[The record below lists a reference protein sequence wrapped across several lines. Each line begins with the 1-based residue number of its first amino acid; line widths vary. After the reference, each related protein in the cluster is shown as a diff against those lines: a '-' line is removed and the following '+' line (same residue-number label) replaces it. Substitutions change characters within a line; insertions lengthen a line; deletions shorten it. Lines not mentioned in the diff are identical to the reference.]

1 MHSLKNTLKFETYHI
16 LNLSDMHNEP
26 FHAPI
31 HLDCSNFQ
39 HNSNPE
45 KNLYYETKKAYMFLK
60 GGIVMP
66 GMEKLELWLFFSR
79 RRIVVLSKYREEIK
93 TLIN

>member
-1 MHSLKNTLKFETYHI
+1 
-16 LNLSDMHNEP
+16 MHNEP
-26 FHAPI
+26 FHVPI

-66 GMEKLELWLFFSR
+66 GMEKLEL
-79 RRIVVLSKYREEIK
+79 
-93 TLIN
+93 

>member
-1 MHSLKNTLKFETYHI
+1 MHSLKNTLKCETYHI
-16 LNLSDMHNEP
+16 SNPSDMHNEP
-26 FHAPI
+26 FHVPS

-45 KNLYYETKKAYMFLK
+45 IKILYYETKKEYLFLK

-66 GMEKLELWLFFSR
+66 GTEKLELQLFFQKKNSCPF
-79 RRIVVLSKYREEIK
+79 
-93 TLIN
+93 